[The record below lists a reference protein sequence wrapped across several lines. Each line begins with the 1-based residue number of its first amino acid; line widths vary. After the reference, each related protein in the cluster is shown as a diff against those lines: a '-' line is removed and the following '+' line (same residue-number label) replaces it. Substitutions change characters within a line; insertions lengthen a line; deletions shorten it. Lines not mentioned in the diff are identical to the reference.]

1 MKLRTLGITLLLAGV
16 LGGCATLAPDY
27 ARPAAPVDNTWPA
40 SGGKVAATGTDE
52 SVATPGWRSFF
63 VDTRLHQLIDF
74 ALANNRDLRET
85 ALNIIK
91 ARAQYRIQRAELLP
105 TVSAD
110 AGTTARRTP
119 GELSGSGQAV
129 TSRSHSVDLG
139 FSNWEID
146 LFGRIQSLRD
156 AALETYLASEETLRS
171 TRISLIAEVAGAY
184 LTLSADEALLQ
195 LAQETL
201 ASQQSSYALTRKR
214 VELGVGTELDLRQIE
229 TSVETAR
236 RDAAAYTAQVATDR
250 NALVLLVGTSVPDT
264 LLPPAGLDS
273 VTALRELPV
282 GLPSSVLQER
292 PDVLAAERT
301 LRAANANIGA
311 ARAAFFPSVSLTAT
325 AGTASSTLGGL
336 FAAGS
341 GAWTFI
347 PQVSLPIF
355 NAGANRANLQVAET
369 ERDIY
374 LARYEKTIQSA
385 FREVADALAQR
396 ATLGARLDAQQRL
409 VDASAASYRLSEA
422 RYQKGVD
429 SYLSAL
435 DAQRSLYAARQS
447 LVSLKL
453 SAATNAVT
461 LYKVLGGGDLEHRPP
476 LHPEF
481 RMPPETPESS
491 S

>member
-1 MKLRTLGITLLLAGV
+1 MKLRTLGLTLLLAGV

-27 ARPAAPVDNTWPA
+27 ARPAAPVENTWPPTV
-40 SGGKVAATGTDE
+40 GKVANTGADE
-52 SVATPGWRSFF
+52 SVATLGWRAFF
-63 VDTRLHQLIDF
+63 VDTRLHQLIDL
-74 ALANNRDLRET
+74 ALVNNRDLRET
-85 ALNIIK
+85 ALNIVK
-91 ARAQYRIQRAELLP
+91 ARAQYRIQRAELFP
-105 TVSAD
+105 AVSAD

-119 GELSGSGQAV
+119 GELSGTGQAI

-156 AALETYLASEETLRS
+156 QALETYLASEETLRS
-171 TRISLIAEVAGAY
+171 TRISLVAEVAGAY
-184 LTLSADEALLQ
+184 LTLSADTALLQ

-201 ASQQSSYALTRKR
+201 ASQQSSYTLTRKR
-214 VELGVGTELDLRQIE
+214 VELGIGTELDLRQIE

-250 NALVLLVGTSVPDT
+250 NALVLLVGTAVPDT

-282 GLPSSVLQER
+282 GLPSTVLQER
-292 PDVLAAERT
+292 PDVLAAERQ

-311 ARAAFFPSVSLTAT
+311 ARAAFFPSISLTAT
-325 AGTASSTLGGL
+325 AGTASSSLGGL

-369 ERDIY
+369 DRDIY
-374 LARYEKTIQSA
+374 LARYEKAIQSA

-396 ATLGARLDAQQRL
+396 ATLDARLDAQHKL

-453 SAATNAVT
+453 SAATNAIT
-461 LYKVLGGGDLEHRPP
+461 LYKVLGGGNLA
-476 LHPEF
+476 L
-481 RMPPETPESS
+481 
-491 S
+491 

>member
-40 SGGKVAATGTDE
+40 TGGKVAAAGADE
-52 SVATPGWRSFF
+52 SVATLGWRSFF
-63 VDTRLHQLIDF
+63 VDTRLHQLIDL

-85 ALNIIK
+85 ALNIVK

-105 TVSAD
+105 AVSAD
-110 AGTTARRTP
+110 AGSTARRTP
-119 GELSGSGQAV
+119 GELSGTGQAI

-156 AALETYLASEETLRS
+156 QALETYLASEETLRS
-171 TRISLIAEVAGAY
+171 TRITLVAEVAGAY
-184 LTLSADEALLQ
+184 LTLSADAALLQ

-201 ASQQSSYALTRKR
+201 ASQQSSYTLTRKR

-236 RDAAAYTAQVATDR
+236 RDVAAYTAQVATDR

-273 VTALRELPV
+273 VTALRALPV
-282 GLPSSVLQER
+282 GLPSTVLQER
-292 PDVLAAERT
+292 PDVLAAERQ

-311 ARAAFFPSVSLTAT
+311 ARAAFFPSISLTAT
-325 AGTASSTLGGL
+325 AGTASSSLGGL

-369 ERDIY
+369 DRDIT
-374 LARYEKTIQSA
+374 LARYEKAIQSA

-396 ATLGARLDAQQRL
+396 ATLDARLDAQHKL

-453 SAATNAVT
+453 SAATNAIT
-461 LYKVLGGGDLEHRPP
+461 LYKVLGGGNLA
-476 LHPEF
+476 L
-481 RMPPETPESS
+481 
-491 S
+491 

>member
-27 ARPAAPVDNTWPA
+27 ARPAAPVENSWPA

-52 SVATPGWRSFF
+52 SVATLGWRSFF
-63 VDTRLHQLIDF
+63 VDARLHQLIDL

-85 ALNIIK
+85 ALNIVK
-91 ARAQYRIQRAELLP
+91 ARAQYRIQRADLFP
-105 TVSAD
+105 AVSAD
-110 AGTTARRTP
+110 AGSTARRTP
-119 GELSGSGQAV
+119 GELSGTGQAI

-156 AALETYLASEETLRS
+156 QALETYLASEETLRS
-171 TRISLIAEVAGAY
+171 TRISLVAEVAGAY
-184 LTLSADEALLQ
+184 LTLSADAALLQ

-214 VELGVGTELDLRQIE
+214 VELGIGTELDLRQIE

-282 GLPSSVLQER
+282 GLPSTVLQER
-292 PDVLAAERT
+292 PDVLAAERQ

-311 ARAAFFPSVSLTAT
+311 ARAAFFPSISLTAT
-325 AGTASSTLGGL
+325 AGTASSSLGGL

-369 ERDIY
+369 DRDIY
-374 LARYEKTIQSA
+374 LARYEKAIQSA

-396 ATLGARLDAQQRL
+396 ATLDARLDAQHKL

-461 LYKVLGGGDLEHRPP
+461 LYKVLGGGNLA
-476 LHPEF
+476 L
-481 RMPPETPESS
+481 
-491 S
+491 

>member
-1 MKLRTLGITLLLAGV
+1 M
-16 LGGCATLAPDY
+16 
-27 ARPAAPVDNTWPA
+27 A
-40 SGGKVAATGTDE
+40 S
-52 SVATPGWRSFF
+52 
-63 VDTRLHQLIDF
+63 
-74 ALANNRDLRET
+74 
-85 ALNIIK
+85 
-91 ARAQYRIQRAELLP
+91 
-105 TVSAD
+105 
-110 AGTTARRTP
+110 
-119 GELSGSGQAV
+119 
-129 TSRSHSVDLG
+129 
-139 FSNWEID
+139 
-146 LFGRIQSLRD
+146 
-156 AALETYLASEETLRS
+156 
-171 TRISLIAEVAGAY
+171 AY

-201 ASQQSSYALTRKR
+201 ASQESSYALTRKR

-264 LLPPAGLDS
+264 LLPPAGLDG

-282 GLPSSVLQER
+282 GLPSTVLQQR

-311 ARAAFFPSVSLTAT
+311 ARAAFFPSISLTAT
-325 AGTASSTLGGL
+325 AGTASTSLGGL

-369 ERDIY
+369 ERDIT
-374 LARYEKTIQSA
+374 LARYEKAIQGA

-396 ATLGARLDAQQRL
+396 ATLDARLDAQQKL
-409 VDASAASYRLSEA
+409 VDATAASYRLSEA

-461 LYKVLGGGDLEHRPP
+461 LYKVLGGGELA
-476 LHPEF
+476 L
-481 RMPPETPESS
+481 
-491 S
+491 

>member
-40 SGGKVAATGTDE
+40 SGGKVAASGTDE

-63 VDTRLHQLIDF
+63 VDTRLHQLIEL

-85 ALNIIK
+85 ALNIVK

-119 GELSGSGQAV
+119 GELSGSGQAI

-236 RDAAAYTAQVATDR
+236 RDAASYTAQVATDR

-311 ARAAFFPSVSLTAT
+311 ARAAFFPSISLTAT
-325 AGTASSTLGGL
+325 AGTASTSLGGL

-369 ERDIY
+369 DRDIT
-374 LARYEKTIQSA
+374 LARYEKAIQNA

-396 ATLGARLDAQQRL
+396 ATLDARLDAQQKL
-409 VDASAASYRLSEA
+409 VDATAASYRLSEA

-435 DAQRSLYAARQS
+435 DAQRSLYAARQN

-461 LYKVLGGGDLEHRPP
+461 LYKVLGGGELA
-476 LHPEF
+476 L
-481 RMPPETPESS
+481 
-491 S
+491 

>member
-1 MKLRTLGITLLLAGV
+1 MKLRTLGLTVLLAGV
-16 LGGCATLAPDY
+16 LGGCTTLAPDY
-27 ARPAAPVDNTWPA
+27 ARPAAPVAAAWPA
-40 SGGKVAATGTDE
+40 TDGKSVETAAAATPD
-52 SVATPGWRSFF
+52 WRAYF
-63 VDTRLHQLIDF
+63 VDARLHPLIEL
-74 ALANNRDLRET
+74 ALVNNRDLRET
-85 ALNIIK
+85 ALNIAR
-91 ARAQYRIQRAELLP
+91 ARAQYRIQRAELFP
-105 TVSAD
+105 AVSIE

-119 GELSGSGQAV
+119 GDLSGSGQAI
-129 TSRSHSVDLG
+129 TSHSHSVDLG
-139 FSNWEID
+139 LANWEID

-156 AALETYLASEETLRS
+156 QALETYLASEETLRS
-171 TRISLIAEVAGAY
+171 TRLSLIAEVANAY

-201 ASQQSSYALTRKR
+201 TSQRSSYALTRKR

-250 NALVLLVGTSVPDT
+250 NALVLLVGTAVPDT

-273 VTALRELPV
+273 VTALRELPA
-282 GLPSSVLQER
+282 GLPSAVLQER
-292 PDVLAAERT
+292 PDVLAAERQ

-311 ARAAFFPSVSLTAT
+311 ARAAFFPSISLTAT
-325 AGTASSTLGGL
+325 AGTASSSLDGL

-355 NAGANRANLQVAET
+355 NAGANRARLQVAET
-369 ERDIY
+369 DRDIY
-374 LARYEKTIQSA
+374 LARYEKAIQSA

-396 ATLGARLDAQQRL
+396 ATLDARLDAQQKL
-409 VDASAASYRLSEA
+409 VDASAASYRLSDA

-453 SAATNAVT
+453 AAATNAVT
-461 LYKVLGGGDLEHRPP
+461 LYKVLGGGELAP
-476 LHPEF
+476 
-481 RMPPETPESS
+481 
-491 S
+491 

>member
-1 MKLRTLGITLLLAGV
+1 MKLRTLGLTVLLAGV
-16 LGGCATLAPDY
+16 LGGCTTLAPDY
-27 ARPAAPVDNTWPA
+27 ARPAAPVAAAWPA
-40 SGGKVAATGTDE
+40 TDGKSVETAAAATPD
-52 SVATPGWRSFF
+52 WRAYF
-63 VDTRLHQLIDF
+63 VDARLHPLIEL
-74 ALANNRDLRET
+74 ALVNNRDLRET
-85 ALNIIK
+85 ALNIAR
-91 ARAQYRIQRAELLP
+91 ARAQYRIQRAELFP
-105 TVSAD
+105 AVSIE

-119 GELSGSGQAV
+119 GDLSGSGQAI
-129 TSRSHSVDLG
+129 TSHSHSVDLG
-139 FSNWEID
+139 LANWEID

-156 AALETYLASEETLRS
+156 QALETYLASEETLRS
-171 TRISLIAEVAGAY
+171 TRITLVAEVAGAY
-184 LTLSADEALLQ
+184 LTLSADAALLQ

-201 ASQQSSYALTRKR
+201 ASQQSSYTLTRKR

-236 RDAAAYTAQVATDR
+236 RDVAAYTAQLATDR
-250 NALVLLVGTSVPDT
+250 NALVLLAGTAVPDT

-273 VTALRELPV
+273 VTALRALPV
-282 GLPSSVLQER
+282 GLPSTVLQER
-292 PDVLAAERT
+292 PDVLAAERQ

-311 ARAAFFPSVSLTAT
+311 ARAAFFPSISLTAT
-325 AGTASSTLGGL
+325 AGTASGSLAGL

-369 ERDIY
+369 DRDIY
-374 LARYEKTIQSA
+374 LARYEKAIQSA

-396 ATLGARLDAQQRL
+396 ATLDARLDAQHKL

-435 DAQRSLYAARQS
+435 DAQRGLYAARQS

-461 LYKVLGGGDLEHRPP
+461 LYKVLGGGDLA
-476 LHPEF
+476 L
-481 RMPPETPESS
+481 
-491 S
+491 

>member
-40 SGGKVAATGTDE
+40 TGGKVAAAGADE
-52 SVATPGWRSFF
+52 SVATLGWRSFF
-63 VDTRLHQLIDF
+63 VDTRLHQLIDL

-85 ALNIIK
+85 ALNIVK

-105 TVSAD
+105 AVSAD
-110 AGTTARRTP
+110 AGSTARRTP
-119 GELSGSGQAV
+119 GELSGTGQAI

-156 AALETYLASEETLRS
+156 QALETYLASEETLRS
-171 TRISLIAEVAGAY
+171 TRISLVAEVAGAY

-214 VELGVGTELDLRQIE
+214 VELGIGTELDLRQIE

-250 NALVLLVGTSVPDT
+250 NALVLLVGTAVPDT

-273 VTALRELPV
+273 VTTLRELPV
-282 GLPSSVLQER
+282 GLPSTVLQER
-292 PDVLAAERT
+292 PDVLAAERQ

-311 ARAAFFPSVSLTAT
+311 ARAAFFPSISLTAT

-369 ERDIY
+369 DRDIY
-374 LARYEKTIQSA
+374 LARYEKAIQSA

-396 ATLGARLDAQQRL
+396 ATLDARLDAQHKL

-461 LYKVLGGGDLEHRPP
+461 LYKVLGGGNLA
-476 LHPEF
+476 L
-481 RMPPETPESS
+481 
-491 S
+491 

>member
-40 SGGKVAATGTDE
+40 SDGKVAASGTNE
-52 SVATPGWRSFF
+52 SVATPGWRTFF
-63 VDTRLHQLIDF
+63 VDTRLHQLIDL

-85 ALNIIK
+85 ALNIVK

-105 TVSAD
+105 AVSAD
-110 AGTTARRTP
+110 AGSTARRTP
-119 GELSGSGQAV
+119 GELSGTGQAI

-156 AALETYLASEETLRS
+156 QALETYLASEETLRS
-171 TRISLIAEVAGAY
+171 TRISLVAEVAGAY
-184 LTLSADEALLQ
+184 LTLSADAALLQ

-282 GLPSSVLQER
+282 GLPSTVLQER
-292 PDVLAAERT
+292 PDVMAAERQ

-311 ARAAFFPSVSLTAT
+311 ARAAFFPSISLTAT

-336 FAAGS
+336 FTAGS

-369 ERDIY
+369 DRDIY
-374 LARYEKTIQSA
+374 LARYEKAIQSA

-461 LYKVLGGGDLEHRPP
+461 LYKVLGGGNLA
-476 LHPEF
+476 L
-481 RMPPETPESS
+481 
-491 S
+491 

>member
-40 SGGKVAATGTDE
+40 TGGKVAAAGADE
-52 SVATPGWRSFF
+52 SVATPGWRTFF
-63 VDTRLHQLIDF
+63 VDTRLHQLIDL

-85 ALNIIK
+85 ALNIVK

-105 TVSAD
+105 AVSAD
-110 AGTTARRTP
+110 AGSTARRTP
-119 GELSGSGQAV
+119 GDLSGTGQAI

-156 AALETYLASEETLRS
+156 QALETYLASEETLRS
-171 TRISLIAEVAGAY
+171 TRISLVAEVAGAY
-184 LTLSADEALLQ
+184 LTLSADAALLQ

-282 GLPSSVLQER
+282 GLPSTVLQER
-292 PDVLAAERT
+292 PDVLAAERQ

-311 ARAAFFPSVSLTAT
+311 ARAAFFPSISLTAT

-369 ERDIY
+369 DRDIY
-374 LARYEKTIQSA
+374 LARYEKAIQSA

-396 ATLGARLDAQQRL
+396 ATLDARLDAQHKL

-461 LYKVLGGGDLEHRPP
+461 LYKVLGGGNLA
-476 LHPEF
+476 L
-481 RMPPETPESS
+481 
-491 S
+491 